1 MTQTKPIVS
10 IENVVASASVDQ
22 RIDLNVITQTF
33 PDVEYHPD
41 QFPGL
46 VFRLKS
52 PKTATLIFSSG
63 KMVCTGA
70 KSEEQAIKA
79 VRSVVQKLRKG
90 GIKIKKDA
98 VIIIQNMVASA
109 SLGGKI
115 HLEQAARSLPRSMYE
130 PEQFP
135 GLIHRMLDP
144 KTVILLFA
152 SGKLVCT
159 GAKKESDVYR
169 SVHNLHTLLEEKEL
183 MIYESKLYKPL
194 WLQTRLICFLMR
206 LSVCSSS
213 SFASYKI
220 FEIVRTSVN
229 SYNLTLCDANSS
241 RAPSNLF
248 TITNAVVTTILA
260 SFRAFM
266 AFSRDRPVVPTS
278 SISSILELSE
288 TLPSITLPVP

>member
-1 MTQTKPIVS
+1 MVRSDSNTIYRVYIPPIYRVDMPQTKPIIS
-10 IENVVASASVDQ
+10 IENVVASATVNQ
-22 RIDLNVITQTF
+22 TINLNQITQLF

-63 KMVCTGA
+63 KMVCTGS

-79 VRSVVQKLRKG
+79 VKTVVSRLRKA
-90 GIKIKKDA
+90 GIEIENEP
-98 VIIIQNMVASA
+98 IIEIQNIVASA

-115 HLEQAARSLPRSMYE
+115 HLEQAARVLPRSMYE

-159 GAKKESDVYR
+159 GAKKEEEVYR
-169 SVHNLHTLLEEKEL
+169 AVNNLHIVLEEKGL
-183 MIYESKLYKPL
+183 MMY
-194 WLQTRLICFLMR
+194 R
-206 LSVCSSS
+206 
-213 SFASYKI
+213 
-220 FEIVRTSVN
+220 
-229 SYNLTLCDANSS
+229 
-241 RAPSNLF
+241 
-248 TITNAVVTTILA
+248 
-260 SFRAFM
+260 
-266 AFSRDRPVVPTS
+266 
-278 SISSILELSE
+278 
-288 TLPSITLPVP
+288 